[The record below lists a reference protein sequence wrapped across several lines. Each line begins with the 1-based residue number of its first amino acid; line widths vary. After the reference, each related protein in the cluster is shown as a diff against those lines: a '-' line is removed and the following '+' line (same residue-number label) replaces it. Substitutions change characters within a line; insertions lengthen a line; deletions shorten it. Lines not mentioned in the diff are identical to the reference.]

1 MASVFN
7 AFLAYK
13 FIKVITTPWKDMEAF
28 EHGIVD
34 ENGKQLKKTN
44 QLKTS
49 EEKSSYT
56 LFHRLIFNLKRILE
70 KFPFGKSR
78 IASYAAAFA
87 LLREERNKSLKDV
100 DDETYEQIEGFL
112 CDYVNIL
119 EEKTQELL
127 MEDAPVN
134 SIGDA
139 SHLAGLGKMPPASFA
154 GMRVFRIK
162 NDTYNKL
169 LKGKKKYARWQNY
182 ISAEEASEIRDYIR
196 KNPKKSV
203 VLMDDSYGT
212 MTILRRHNEI

>member
-13 FIKVITTPWKDMEAF
+13 FIKIITTPWKDMDAYEY
-28 EHGIVD
+28 GIVD

-44 QLKTS
+44 QLKTP
-49 EEKSSYT
+49 EERSSYT

-70 KFPFGKSR
+70 KFPFGNSR

-87 LLREERNKSLKDV
+87 LLKEERTRSLKDV
-100 DDETYEQIEGFL
+100 DDEVYDQLEGFL

-119 EEKTQELL
+119 EDATQENLI
-127 MEDAPVN
+127 ESAPVN

-139 SHLAGLGKMPPASFA
+139 SHLAGLGKTPPASFA
-154 GMRVFRIK
+154 GMRIFRVK
-162 NDTYNKL
+162 NSTYNKL

-182 ISAEEASEIRDYIR
+182 IAADEASEIRDYIH